1 MCSILCLMRSRK
13 RYFSSIPLGTTLFC
27 RFSLLQ
33 NPEYDPLLSGRIFE
47 YAAEVGQMSGKNG
60 LREHHFIKILYAA
73 IIFLSQEFNNL
84 MIHYISLH
92 SLHSKHSI

>member
-13 RYFSSIPLGTTLFC
+13 RYFSSIPLGTSTTLFC

-60 LREHHFIKILYAA
+60 LKEHHFIKNTIRGNN
-73 IIFLSQEFNNL
+73 ISQSGIQQFDD
-84 MIHYISLH
+84 SLH
-92 SLHSKHSI
+92 FFTFFLNI